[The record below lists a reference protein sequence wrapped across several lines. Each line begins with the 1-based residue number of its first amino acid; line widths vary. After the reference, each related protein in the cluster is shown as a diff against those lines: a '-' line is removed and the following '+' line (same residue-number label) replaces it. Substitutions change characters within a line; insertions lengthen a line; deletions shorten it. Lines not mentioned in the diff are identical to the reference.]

1 MKGKGLIHVYCGDG
15 KGKTTCA
22 MGLCLRAAGAGFR
35 VLIYQYMK
43 DGTAGER
50 RILET
55 AQNVTF
61 ANEVREVSF
70 SFRMSGGQKIR
81 EMERYRMETMQVLE
95 RARREL
101 FDVLLLDEA
110 LYAVSCGLLEESVLT
125 EFLDGKPEGLEVIL
139 TGRDPSGA
147 ILDRA
152 DYVSRI
158 AKEKHPFDRGIPA
171 RDGIEK

>member
-43 DGTAGER
+43 DGTARER

>member
-43 DGTAGER
+43 DGTARER

-55 AQNVTF
+55 EQNVTF

>member
-1 MKGKGLIHVYCGDG
+1 MKGKGLVHIYCGDG

-22 MGLCLRAAGAGFR
+22 MGLCLRAAGAGLK

-43 DGTAGER
+43 DGTASER

-55 AQNVTF
+55 ARNVTF

-70 SFRMSGGQKIR
+70 SFHMSGDQKKQ
-81 EMERYRMETMQVLE
+81 EMERYRRETERILE
-95 RARREL
+95 RARRER
-101 FDVLLLDEA
+101 FDVLLLDEV

-125 EFLDGKPEGLEVIL
+125 EFLDAKPEGLEVIL
-139 TGRDPSGA
+139 TGKNPSGA

-152 DYVSRI
+152 DYISRI
-158 AKEKHPFDRGIPA
+158 VKEKHPFDSGVMA
-171 RDGIEK
+171 REGIEK